1 MNNCELQSS
10 FHTHGSSFTY
20 AHYTAYAEDQPVML
34 LDMLADAIMQ
44 SPRLQKAQK

>member
-20 AHYTAYAEDQPVML
+20 AHYTAYEDQPVML
-34 LDMLADAIMQ
+34 LDMLLDAIMQ

>member
-1 MNNCELQSS
+1 MNDCELQSS

-20 AHYTAYAEDQPVML
+20 AHYTAYEDQPVML
-34 LDMLADAIMQ
+34 LDMLPDAIMQ